1 MRPRLRQLAL
11 TIATLLIVPGAE
23 AASYRFT
30 SAPYGAGNIMDFTA
44 PCGRDSCANYAP
56 TMWIAGTFSTAAPL
70 AANLVSADI
79 YPLVTN
85 FQFSDGITTYD
96 SSGPGT
102 RALRFQVSTDASGQ
116 ITGSDVEFMAWQ
128 DNLAGPHS
136 VGNPLN
142 VVAAIAP
149 GAGSGWTNGQCIS
162 IGMGPL
168 VADSCIST
176 ALDGNVSYA
185 TSPSGAWA
193 TLPDITI
200 NDVSASEGNAGT
212 TNFTFT
218 VSISAVP
225 TAPVSV
231 NWATADG
238 TATGGSD
245 YSAASGTLNWLAGDN
260 SARTI
265 TVQVSGDGAVEA
277 NETFTVNLNN
287 VTGAG
292 LASAQGTGT
301 ITNDDLPPPDLA
313 LTKTDGAASTVPGA
327 TVAYTLTCANN
338 SGQPASGVMLTETV
352 PANTTFNA
360 GASTAGWICLPNANA
375 GSTCTYSV
383 GSLSVGGWDTATF
396 AVDVASPLAEAVTQ
410 ISNTASCTD
419 DGSHGADPVPADN
432 SATDIDAVVH
442 PQVPPTLGNV
452 PDQSGTVGMAF
463 SLALAP
469 WVTLTNGDAV
479 TGYAIASGSLP
490 PGLTLDAGSGIISGI
505 PTAAGTYDLTVTASD
520 DDGVSNSDAVRM
532 TISAAAVS
540 TARPVPTLTEW
551 GTLLL
556 AGLLLASTL
565 RLPTSCNR
573 SRR

>member
-1 MRPRLRQLAL
+1 MHRAFLHSVL
-11 TIATLLIVPGAE
+11 ATLTTFCALSAQ
-23 AASYRFT
+23 AASYQFT
-30 SAPYGAGNIMDFTA
+30 GPLYS
-44 PCGRDSCANYAP
+44 SVANYTP
-56 TMWIAGTFSTAAPL
+56 PCTTGTCADYSVAMRVTGWFTTAAPL
-70 AANLVSADI
+70 ASNLVGADVSA
-79 YPLVTN
+79 LVIAYS
-85 FQFSDGITTYD
+85 FSDGIRTIGSAD
-96 SSGPGT
+96 GAARRGM
-102 RALRFQVSTDASGQ
+102 FNVWTDGGGQ
-116 ITGSDVEFMAWQ
+116 ITDSTLTVWSWQ
-128 DNLAGPHS
+128 DGLAGPHAASNRIS
-136 VGNPLN
+136 VIP
-142 VVAAIAP
+142 VTT
-149 GAGSGWTNGQCIS
+149 AGDNSANNLGCTAVGIS
-162 IGMGPL
+162 FG
-168 VADSCIST
+168 VADSCT
-176 ALDGNVSYA
+176 AFFIDSETSSA
-185 TSPSGAWA
+185 TNDAGGTWTSV
-193 TLPDITI
+193 PDVTI
-200 NDVSASEGNAGT
+200 DSVSANEGNAGT

-218 VSISAVP
+218 VSLSSVP
-225 TAPVSV
+225 AAPVSL
-231 NWATADG
+231 NWFTADG
-238 TATGGSD
+238 TATDGSD
-245 YSAASGTLNWLAGDN
+245 YTAGWGVLNWAAGDG
-260 SARTI
+260 AAKTI

-287 VTGAG
+287 ATGAG
-292 LASAQGTGT
+292 LASAQGMGT

-327 TVAYTLTCANN
+327 TVAYTLTCANTN
-338 SGQPASGVMLTETV
+338 GQAASGVTLTETV

-360 GASTAGWICLPNANA
+360 GASTAGWVCLPNANA

-383 GSLSVGGWDTATF
+383 GGLAVGASQVATF
-396 AVDVASPLAEAVTQ
+396 AVTVASPLSEAVTQ
-410 ISNTASCTD
+410 IANTASCTD

-432 SATDIDAVVH
+432 SATDTDAVVH

-452 PDQSGTVGMAF
+452 PDQSGTVGTAF

-469 WVTLTNGDAV
+469 WVTLTNGDAI

-565 RLPTSCNR
+565 RLPTSRNCG
-573 SRR
+573 RR